1 MKNKLLSLG
10 KIPTQFITK
19 SKTPIDIANHFMN
32 VLFLNLSPII
42 YSLEV
47 NLIKGIKANG
57 S

>member
-10 KIPTQFITK
+10 KIPAQFIAK
-19 SKTPIDIANHFMN
+19 SKNPIDIANHFMKG
-32 VLFLNLSPII
+32 LFLNLSPII

-47 NLIKGIKANG
+47 NLIKGIKAKG